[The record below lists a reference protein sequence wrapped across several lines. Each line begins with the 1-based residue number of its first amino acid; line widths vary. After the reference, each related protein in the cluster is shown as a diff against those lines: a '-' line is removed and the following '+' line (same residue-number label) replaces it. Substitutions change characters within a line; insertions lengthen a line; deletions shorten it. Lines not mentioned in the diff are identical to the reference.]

1 MSNETFYQYWGKA
14 RQESDGCHLL
24 PYHCMD
30 VAAVSARWW
39 EAAAPLR
46 QRIRHA
52 TGLDEEAARAWTLFF
67 VALHDLGKF
76 DIRFQLKAPAALV
89 AVWPAFT
96 LDQADPEPGFS
107 HGPAGL
113 YWFKKELAGS
123 LLSETRMDRWLPW
136 VQAVAG
142 HHGNLTPNGKLGL
155 IGCPDAEES
164 ILAADRNAR
173 RTWIEALAGL
183 FLTPVGLGLDDLPP
197 PCPELIA
204 GFCSV
209 SDWLGSNEEFF
220 PYRVDPIPLPNY
232 WADIQENAA
241 QAFAESGLFQPPST
255 QGGMQSV
262 FPDLAPR
269 QVQTLVDHLPDTP
282 GLTLVEAPTG
292 SGKTEAALAYAAR
305 LLAVGHADAVVFAL
319 PTQATANAMFERLER
334 IAPRLFPEGANLL
347 LAHGKAG
354 YNRNFQD
361 LKAAKRPTVQGDEE
375 ALAQCVAW
383 LGASRKRA
391 LLGQV
396 GVCTIDQVLLSVLPV
411 RHQFVRAFGVR
422 KAVLIVDEV
431 HAYDAFMVGLLHR
444 VLEGQGRAGGSA
456 VLLSATL
463 PAYQRAVLC
472 KAWNPKAELPEA
484 NPYPLVTHLDGQQ
497 VTLHELDEAELPP
510 LIRVALAI
518 WYASDLLPDPTRCE
532 EIIAAARAGALVGI
546 VCNLVNDAQGLAER
560 LRGLAGTIPVDLFHA
575 RFCFADRMAR
585 EEKVIARYGKMA
597 PRSQGRILV
606 ATQVIEQSL
615 DLDFDWLITQLC
627 PVDLLFQRLGRL
639 HRHPRTRPTGFES
652 ARCTVLMPPAIGET
666 MPDYGLHG
674 VVYDYLRVLW
684 RTQRLVEAHAAV
696 KFPAAYREWIEAVYR
711 EQPTPE
717 EPAAVTRTAERFF
730 KEQEGRFFAAR
741 QFSVTAAT
749 PLADTDGNA
758 ARLTRDGE
766 MSLPVVLLQEAK
778 AKTLLDGRHLD
789 ALDESERDEALD
801 LNTVHVPSG
810 WRKWLPKAD
819 EDSRHWLTM
828 APVRAGYWEGQHGTN
843 RFLYDAQVGLRLAA
857 PNEPWRQMEEA
868 LEEFEPGFELRR
880 DQPMR

>member
-1 MSNETFYQYWGKA
+1 MSEAMIFKYWGKA
-14 RQESDGCHLL
+14 DKEGRCHLL
-24 PYHCMD
+24 PYHCLD
-30 VAAVSARWW
+30 VAAVAWQWW
-39 EAAAPLR
+39 SRSPALR
-46 QRIRHA
+46 QRLCYETRL
-52 TGLDEEAARAWTLFF
+52 GEEATLAWVLFF
-67 VALHDLGKF
+67 IALHDLGKF
-76 DIRFQLKAPAALV
+76 DIRFQLKALAALA
-89 AVWPAFT
+89 AVWPGFT
-96 LDQADPEPGFS
+96 EDQADPEPGFS

-113 YWFKKELAGS
+113 YWFRKELAGS
-123 LLSETRMDRWLPW
+123 LLSETQTDCWRPW

-142 HHGNLTPNGKLGL
+142 HHGNLTPNGRLGE
-155 IGCPDAEES
+155 IGRPDAEEP
-164 ILAADRNAR
+164 IGVADRNAR
-173 RTWIEALAGL
+173 RAWIEALTGL
-183 FLTPVGLGLDDLPP
+183 FLAPAGLGLDDLPP

-204 GFCSV
+204 GLCSV

-220 PYRVDPIPLPNY
+220 PYRADPIPLQKF
-232 WADIQENAA
+232 WEDIQDKAA
-241 QAFAESGLFQPPST
+241 QAFAESGLFQAPLAE
-255 QGGMQSV
+255 GGMEAV

-269 QVQTLVDHLPDTP
+269 QVQTLVDQLPDSP
-282 GLTLVEAPTG
+282 GLTLIEAPTG

-305 LLAVGHADAVVFAL
+305 LLAAGHADAVVFAL

-334 IAPRLFPEGANLL
+334 IAPRLFPGGANLL

-354 YNRNFQD
+354 YNRNFQA

-391 LLGQV
+391 LLGQI

-431 HAYDAFMVGLLHR
+431 HAYDAYMYGLLHR

-456 VLLSATL
+456 LLLSATL
-463 PAYQRAVLC
+463 PAHQRAVLC

-484 NPYPLVTHLDGQQ
+484 NSYPLVTHLDGQR
-497 VTLHELDEAELPP
+497 VSLHELEEADLPP
-510 LIRVALAI
+510 PRRVALAT
-518 WYASDLLPDPTRCE
+518 WQAPDLLPDPARCE
-532 EIIAAARAGALVGI
+532 EIVAAARAGALVGI

-560 LRGLAGTIPVDLFHA
+560 LRGLAGPIPVDLFHA
-575 RFCFADRMAR
+575 RFRFADRMAR
-585 EEKVIARYGKMA
+585 EEEVIARYGKEA
-597 PRSQGRILV
+597 PRGQGRILV

-639 HRHPRTRPTGFES
+639 HRHPRTRPAGFES
-652 ARCTVLMPPAIGET
+652 ARCTVLMPTVQGDG

-674 VVYDYLRVLW
+674 VIYDYLRVLW
-684 RTQRLVEAHAAV
+684 RTQQLIDGHATVE
-696 KFPAAYREWIEAVYR
+696 FPAAYREWIEAVYR
-711 EQPTPE
+711 EQPMPQE
-717 EPAAVTRTAERFF
+717 SAAVTRTAERFF

-778 AKTLLDGRHLD
+778 AKTLLDSRRLN
-789 ALDESERDEALD
+789 AIDEAERDEALD
-801 LNTVHVPSG
+801 LNTVHVPNS
-810 WRKWLPKAD
+810 WHDELPKAD
-819 EDSRHWLTM
+819 KEGRHWLSM
-828 APVRAGYWEGQHGTN
+828 RKNADGWWEAANGL
-843 RFLYDAQVGLRLAA
+843 LYHEKVGLV
-857 PNEPWRQMEEA
+857 
-868 LEEFEPGFELRR
+868 RR
-880 DQPMR
+880 